1 MPSSSKGPAEVED
14 YKRVGWSF
22 PCVQHDFSSM
32 CMSGGGS
39 PSEDGMWRWSSQFAR
54 DWGVSWNMGLSVLKL
69 ESSGTPRCCR
79 AGSQAAKGQ
88 KRIEVLARRG
98 FVAHALGPIWGAKEV
113 RPSPGSDLQNSIYSF
128 IQILIECLLGVRHWG
143 LCRRSNHKEDKNI
156 LMEYPSLVAK
166 VSWCPGPTPTSV

>member
-1 MPSSSKGPAEVED
+1 
-14 YKRVGWSF
+14 
-22 PCVQHDFSSM
+22 
-32 CMSGGGS
+32 
-39 PSEDGMWRWSSQFAR
+39 
-54 DWGVSWNMGLSVLKL
+54 MGLSMLKL

-143 LCRRSNHKEDKNI
+143 LCRGSIIAPRRIRDNLGNSVYTRHRHQRALDKGPFKHHPFWTLQTWGPQI
-156 LMEYPSLVAK
+156 PHSSQVPATRTLLGKTFPYLWASDSL
-166 VSWCPGPTPTSV
+166 SVKRK